1 MKILILTPFF
11 ALLCSI
17 GFAQNKLI
25 DSLNHGLNIA
35 ISDTSRVKVLAELCY
50 EYRHSKPDTA
60 IRYGLQALDLAR
72 RIHYSNGEASAL
84 SSLGFVYRGLGD
96 LEKSLSLQQKALEIA
111 EQNIK
116 SDETAKSLFGIG
128 AIYVDLKDYSKALNN
143 YKKALSLY
151 QLNDNKKKVAILWV
165 NIGDVYE
172 KVNQLDS
179 ALYCSQ
185 KGYQLMPSLTSI
197 SEKSYALRVLTKI
210 HIKSNQLDLAIS
222 TSRMG
227 IKAAIDQGN
236 IRDQGFCY
244 YLIAEVYKARNQ
256 IDSSIY
262 HAKKAL
268 HYAQICKYR
277 LVIIDASTLLA
288 EIYEPKDSKL
298 SLYYFKI
305 AKETNEEI
313 YGAKK
318 ILDLQK
324 TIAEE
329 QERKSQKEAIRI
341 KYETQLKQYVLLA
354 GLVILLLV
362 AFFLYR
368 NNQKEKKANNLLQEQ
383 KDKVQSTLS
392 TLKSTQAQLI
402 QSEKL
407 ASLGELTAGIAHE
420 IQNPLNFVNNFS
432 EVSSE
437 LLDEMQGEIKNE
449 KMMEV
454 KEIALDLKQNLEKIQ
469 HHGKR
474 ASSIV
479 KGMLEHSRASTG
491 EKELTDINVLADEYL
506 RLAYHGLRAKDSTGP
521 TSRFNSDFKTDFDEN
536 LPKIAIIP
544 QDFGRVLLNLINN
557 AFYATKGV
565 KNPLVEIKTESIE
578 NGVTVSVND
587 NGTGMSEAIK
597 AKIFQPFFT
606 TKPTGEGTGLGLSLA
621 YDIVT
626 KGHGGTIECES
637 VEGKGTTFI
646 IKLPIQNK

>member
-1 MKILILTPFF
+1 MKILIITLFF

-25 DSLNHGLNIA
+25 DSLSHGLNIA
-35 ISDTSRVKVLAELCY
+35 TSDTSRVKVLAELCY

-60 IRYGLQALDLAR
+60 IRYGQQALDLAR
-72 RIHYSNGEASAL
+72 RIHYSNGEATAL
-84 SSLGFVYRGLGD
+84 SSIGFVYRGLGD
-96 LEKSLSLQQKALEIA
+96 LQNSLSLQQKALAIA

-179 ALYCSQ
+179 ALYCTQ
-185 KGYQLMPSLTSI
+185 KGYQLMPSLASI

-210 HIKSNQLDLAIS
+210 YIKLNQLDLAIS

-256 IDSSIY
+256 IDSCIY
-262 HAKKAL
+262 YAKKAL
-268 HYAQICKYR
+268 YFSQICKYR

-329 QERKSQKEAIRI
+329 QERQSQKEAIRI

-354 GLVILLLV
+354 GLAILLLV

-368 NNQKEKKANNLLQEQ
+368 NNQKEKKAKNLLQEQ

-392 TLKSTQAQLI
+392 TLKATQAQLI

-432 EVSSE
+432 EVSVE
-437 LLDEMQGEIKNE
+437 LVQEIKE
-449 KMMEV
+449 ERQKP
-454 KEIALDLKQNLEKIQ
+454 KENQDDSLVDEIFKDIFQNLEKITL
-469 HHGKR
+469 HGKR

-506 RLAYHGLRAKDSTGP
+506 RLSYHGLRAKDS
-521 TSRFNSDFKTDFDEN
+521 SFNADFKTNFDEN
-536 LPKIAIIP
+536 LPKIEVIP

-565 KNPLVEIKTESIE
+565 KSPLVEIKTERLE
-578 NGVTVSVND
+578 NGVTISVKD
-587 NGTGMSEAIK
+587 NGSGMTEATK

-626 KGHGGTIECES
+626 KGHGGTIEVES
-637 VEGKGTTFI
+637 VEDEGSIFLIT
-646 IKLPIQNK
+646 LPLKTV